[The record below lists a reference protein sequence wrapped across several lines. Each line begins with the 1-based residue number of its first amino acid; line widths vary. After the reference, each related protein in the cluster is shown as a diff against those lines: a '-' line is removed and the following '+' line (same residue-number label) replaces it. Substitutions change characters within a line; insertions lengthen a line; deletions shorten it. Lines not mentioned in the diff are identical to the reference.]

1 MLEELPPPEAERL
14 KKRFDAWREAMDRL
28 KSKAP
33 PDRPDRPDRD
43 DEPLF
48 ASELEKE
55 T

>member
-1 MLEELPPPEAERL
+1 MVEELPPPEADRL

-28 KSKAP
+28 KSEAP
-33 PDRPDRPDRD
+33 PILE

>member
-1 MLEELPPPEAERL
+1 MLEDLPPPEAERL

-33 PDRPDRPDRD
+33 RNLE

-48 ASELEKE
+48 ASELERE

>member
-28 KSKAP
+28 KSEAPAP
-33 PDRPDRPDRD
+33 PEPSEN
-43 DEPLF
+43 EPLF

>member
-1 MLEELPPPEAERL
+1 MLEDLPSAEAERL

-28 KSKAP
+28 KSQAP
-33 PDRPDRPDRD
+33 EDPQ

-48 ASELEKE
+48 ASELARE

>member
-14 KKRFDAWREAMDRL
+14 RKRFDAWREAMDRL
-28 KSKAP
+28 KSKTP
-33 PDRPDRPDRD
+33 PDTPDRD

>member
-1 MLEELPPPEAERL
+1 MLEELPLAEAERL
-14 KKRFDAWREAMDRL
+14 KKRFDAWREAMDGL

-33 PDRPDRPDRD
+33 GARE

-48 ASELEKE
+48 ASELAKE